1 MLGGIVKASKGF
13 VSSPLVSTDVMDPED
28 DPIDSIKKKN
38 EDTKKS
44 VANVFKKKKAQK
56 VVDET

>member
-1 MLGGIVKASKGF
+1 MKASKGF

-38 EDTKKS
+38 EH
-44 VANVFKKKKAQK
+44 
-56 VVDET
+56 DEESMRDSLPACLLPVTACLLTA